1 MKNIIEYIKDKSYYL
16 LGGIVVVIIL
26 LIIINACSNSSGS
39 YDKIEQKMVNAAKNY
54 YASHKKNL
62 PKEENGT
69 VKVTISTLIES
80 ELLKEVKDPN
90 NKDQDCSGYVEVTKV
105 GKEYS
110 YTPFL
115 VCKGNYEPKYLTD
128 IVKSSKQDEY
138 GNGVYE
144 MGGEYVYRG
153 DDVKNYVSFNNQL
166 WRIVSLD
173 LDGNIE
179 LLSVNNEERY
189 TDVWDS
195 KYNSTSQRY
204 YGDTTDYFH
213 SDIRK
218 SLKNFYESNF
228 DTKEKSYIISKN
240 ICIGKLS
247 YNSLYDRNVE
257 CATTKENEKVG
268 LLQVSD
274 YVRSSLDEKCTNY
287 NSPECTNRNYLSSD
301 EINTWLLTT
310 NSENTYE
317 VYVLDGEIDVKRA
330 STNNNIQPV
339 IFLTKKSMVL
349 NGSGTLNKPYVIKN

>member
-1 MKNIIEYIKDKSYYL
+1 MKNIIDYIKDKSYYL
-16 LGGIVVVIIL
+16 LGGIVIVIIL

-39 YDKIEQKMVNAAKNY
+39 YDKIEQKMVNAAKSY
-54 YASHKKNL
+54 YASHEKNL
-62 PKEENGT
+62 PKEESGT
-69 VKVTISTLIES
+69 VKVTISTLIEA

-90 NKDQDCSGYVEVTKV
+90 NKNQDCSGYVEVTKV

-128 IVKSSKQDEY
+128 IVKESKQDEY

-166 WRIVSLD
+166 WRIISLD

-179 LLSVNNEERY
+179 LLFTKGEEKY
-189 TDVWDS
+189 AGIWDS
-195 KYNSTSQRY
+195 KYNSASQKY
-204 YGDTTDYFH
+204 YGVTTDYLH

-218 SLKNFYESNF
+218 ILKEFYESNF

-247 YNSLYDRNVE
+247 YDGLSDRNTE

-274 YVRSSLDEKCTNY
+274 YVRSSLDEKCVNY
-287 NSPECTNRNYLSSD
+287 NSPECTNRNYLSS
-301 EINTWLLTT
+301 EEVSTWLLTT

-317 VYVLDGEIDVKRA
+317 VYVLNEEIDTKKA
-330 STNNNIQPV
+330 SLSNSIQPV
-339 IFLTKKSMVL
+339 IFLTRKSIIL
-349 NGSGTLNKPYVIKN
+349 KGTGSKNDPYIIKY

>member
-39 YDKIEQKMVNAAKNY
+39 YDKIEQKMVNAAKSY
-54 YASHKKNL
+54 YASHEKNL
-62 PKEENGT
+62 PKEESGT

-166 WRIVSLD
+166 WRIVKVDSEGDIKLVLAD
-173 LDGNIE
+173 ATEDT
-179 LLSVNNEERY
+179 Y
-189 TDVWDS
+189 PWDDS
-195 KYNSTSQRY
+195 YNANSNV
-204 YGDTTDYFH
+204 GAGITTDYLH
-213 SDIRK
+213 TSIRK
-218 SLKNFYESNF
+218 TLNDYYNKNF
-228 DTKEKSYIISKN
+228 DKDVKAKIVAKN
-240 ICIGKLS
+240 ICIGRFTEKDVFS
-247 YNSLYDRNVE
+247 QEKNCLY
-257 CATTKENEKVG
+257 TKENEKIS
-268 LLQVSD
+268 LLSVID
-274 YVRSSLDEKCTNY
+274 YKNACLDDKCQTLENM
-287 NSPECTNRNYLSSD
+287 ECSNRNYLAEDGIS
-301 EINTWLLTT
+301 TWLVNVSSL
-310 NSENTYE
+310 NDFEAFE
-317 VYVLDGEIDVKRA
+317 LR
-330 STNNNIQPV
+330 NNINISSASNYNNINPV
-339 IFLTKKSMVL
+339 IYVTKKAISKAGK
-349 NGSGTLNKPYVIKN
+349 GSKGNPYIVK